1 MLRLGAIAL
10 GLSLMCTFPTS
21 ALASHPTPEI
31 YGTIQQR
38 MCDIIDGTR
47 VTESVDSNHSQF
59 IEVCRLDDG
68 RNFRIIRA
76 FYGGCIEAEGAWR
89 DPITNRTYTFPDPC
103 SPPTTC
109 AHTPQFAEAAV
120 LTVNHKGSSHNIT
133 ALSTGLN
140 CEFDMDIPQN
150 KITMA
155 LSGRSNST
163 SFVEV
168 AIPYQFLLGN
178 YTVLVNGNISR
189 FVVREPSLGD
199 IPDTSKYEEHRAKYY
214 DSGSFERIIA
224 LINSGVTR
232 SINII
237 FYGGDKDRTVELLGQ
252 YNVTNI
258 SKGNNLSFVI
268 ADVPVRAIPEIVAHD
283 YVGVIGFG
291 STTGIETSVPE
302 TIIRSNFT
310 FPESASGKSDVR
322 VEIIGTQVVPEFPL
336 HYASLLIIPF
346 ATVAL
351 MLSKLRQWVRI
362 LLRKS

>member
-1 MLRLGAIAL
+1 MFSFSPLV
-10 GLSLMCTFPTS
+10 F
-21 ALASHPTPEI
+21 ASHPTPEI

-38 MCDIIDGTR
+38 MCDTIEGT
-47 VTESVDSNHSQF
+47 VATESIDSNHSQF

-68 RNFRIIRA
+68 RNFRVIQA
-76 FYGGCIEAEGAWR
+76 FYGGCAEVIGVWR
-89 DPITNRTYTFPDPC
+89 DPETNKTYTFPDPC

-109 AHTPQFAEAAV
+109 AHTPRFTEAAV

-140 CEFDMDIPQN
+140 CEFAMVIPQK
-150 KITMA
+150 KITMT

-189 FVVREPSLGD
+189 FVVREPSLGE
-199 IPDTSKYEEHRAKYY
+199 IPDTSKYEEQRAKYY
-214 DSGSFERIIA
+214 DSGSFERIMS
-224 LINSGVTR
+224 LINAGVTR

-237 FYGGDKDRTVELLGQ
+237 FYGGDKDRTVELLEQ

-291 STTGIETSVPE
+291 STTGIESSVPE

-310 FPESASGKSDVR
+310 FPASASGKSDVR

-336 HYASLLIIPF
+336 HYASLLVVPLAAVTLI
-346 ATVAL
+346 
-351 MLSKLRQWVRI
+351 LSKARQY
-362 LLRKS
+362 LH